1 MKKYNVILVAISA
14 VILAG
19 CNPKYY
25 SPNTQNVPLLE
36 KKGETNL
43 TLSGNGNQVEFQGAY
58 ALTDGLGIM
67 ANGGLFI
74 PKDLDNGNGGS
85 GNFGEIGIGYFTP
98 LENNLVFETYGLL
111 GMGSVENHLPG
122 SLEENSTL
130 SGDIRADIIRVGI
143 QPNIG
148 YKSGNFAVALSS
160 RFSMLSYASIDGD
173 LVFDGEN
180 QVDYLNA
187 NSSNFLIEPALTLRG
202 GLDKIKLQLQVGY
215 SLNASNTDFRQDKGF
230 ITFGLNFNFD

>member
-1 MKKYNVILVAISA
+1 MKKYSPILVAISA
-14 VILAG
+14 VLLAG

-36 KKGETNL
+36 KKDETNL
-43 TLSGNGNQVEFQGAY
+43 TVSGNGNQVEFQGAY
-58 ALTDGLGIM
+58 ALTNDIAVM
-67 ANGGLFI
+67 ANGGLFM
-74 PKDLDNGNGGS
+74 PSDLDNDNGGS
-85 GNFGEIGIGYFTP
+85 GKFGEIGLGYYTK
-98 LENNLVFETYGLL
+98 LENNIIFETYGLI
-111 GMGSVENHLPG
+111 GIGSVENHLPG

-130 SGDIRADIIRVGI
+130 SGDIRADLIRVSI

-148 YKSGNFAVALSS
+148 YKFDMFSIALSS
-160 RFSMLSYASIDGD
+160 RFSMLNYTSVDGD

-202 GLDKIKLQLQVGY
+202 GLEKIKLQLQVGY
-215 SLNASNTDFRQDKGF
+215 SLNASNTDFKQDKGF

>member
-1 MKKYNVILVAISA
+1 MKKYNIMLVAISL
-14 VILAG
+14 VMLTG

-74 PKDLDNGNGGS
+74 PKDYDNGNGGS
-85 GNFGEIGIGYFTP
+85 GNFGEIGLGYYAP
-98 LENNLVFETYGLL
+98 LENNMIFETYGLL

-130 SGDIRADIIRVGI
+130 SGDIRADVIRVGI

-148 YKSGNFAVALSS
+148 YKFDMFSVALSS
-160 RFSMLSYASIDGD
+160 RFSMLNYSGIEGD
-173 LVFDGEN
+173 LVFDREN

-187 NSSNFLIEPALTLRG
+187 NSSNFLIEPAITMRA
-202 GLDKIKLQLQVGY
+202 GLEKIKLQLQVGY
-215 SLNASNTDFRQDKGF
+215 SLNASNPDFRQDKGF